1 MTIFMTNNLW
11 KSKIQIQFLKS
22 AYDKMIR
29 FDFWIDKTY
38 SFKSHLNSLSLLQ
51 NLQIMNTFEQFNLP
65 KSLQK
70 AVDELGLTTPT
81 PIQEKSFSVIMSGRD
96 VMGIAQTG
104 TGKTL
109 AYLLPLLKQ
118 WKFINTDSARI
129 VILVPTRELVV
140 QIVDV
145 INSLTQHMSVRTLGI
160 YGGVNINT
168 QKTAVREGIDILVGT
183 PGRTMDLALDNVV
196 RFDSIQKLVID
207 EFDEI
212 LNLGFRTQVTA
223 ILAMLKGKRQN
234 ILFSATMTDEVDAM
248 LDEHFDFPVEVSLAA
263 SGTPLEKIQ
272 QLAYFTP
279 NFLTKLNL
287 LKDLLKDDAFE
298 RVLIFANNK
307 KSVDLIANSLEE
319 LFPEQFGVIH
329 SNKSQ
334 NYRLNTMASFQAGE
348 IRGIVTTDVMAR
360 GLDISDISHVINFEF
375 TEIPEQYIHRIGR
388 TGRADK
394 SGIAISL
401 IAPREEEIMIEAEML
416 MEKEIEILD
425 LPETVEVAVRLLEFE
440 KDKKKVKQLLKRPT
454 QERGD
459 AFHEKAAK
467 NKKINLGGPS
477 KTKKKTGTSV
487 NRNILKNRAAKRKKK

>member
-1 MTIFMTNNLW
+1 
-11 KSKIQIQFLKS
+11 
-22 AYDKMIR
+22 
-29 FDFWIDKTY
+29 
-38 SFKSHLNSLSLLQ
+38 
-51 NLQIMNTFEQFNLP
+51 MNTFEQFNLP

-70 AVDELGLTTPT
+70 AVDEMGLTTPT

-118 WKFINTDSARI
+118 WKFAATDAPRVI
-129 VILVPTRELVV
+129 ILVPTRELVV

-145 INSLTQHMSVRTLGI
+145 IEQLTQYMSVRTLGV

-168 QKTAVREGIDILVGT
+168 QKKAVYEGVDILVGT

-196 RFDSIQKLVID
+196 RFDSLQKLVID

-212 LNLGFRTQVTA
+212 LNLGFRFQVTS
-223 ILAMLKGKRQN
+223 LLSMMRTKKQN
-234 ILFSATMTDEVDAM
+234 ILFSATMTDEVDEM
-248 LDEHFDFPVEVSLAA
+248 LEDFFELPEEVSLAP
-263 SGTPLEKIQ
+263 SGTPLEKIE
-272 QLAYFTP
+272 QLGYATP

-287 LKDLLKDDAFE
+287 LNHLLSTDNSMS

-307 KSVDLIANSLEE
+307 KTVDLIATSIEE
-319 LFPEQFGVIH
+319 KYPEQFGVIH

-348 IRGIVTTDVMAR
+348 LRGIITTDVMAR
-360 GLDISDISHVINFEF
+360 GLDISDVTHVINFEF

-394 SGIAISL
+394 SGIAISF
-401 IAPREEEIMIEAEML
+401 ISPKEEEIQIQAEIL
-416 MEKEIEILD
+416 MEKEITFID
-425 LPETVEVAVRLLEFE
+425 FPEDVEVAERLLEFE
-440 KDKKKVKQLLKRPT
+440 KARKKVKQLLKRPKM
-454 QERGD
+454 EGGA
-459 AFHEKAAK
+459 AFHEKAKK
-467 NKKINLGGPS
+467 NQKVNLGGPS
-477 KTKKKTGTSV
+477 KTKPRKTEPRNRGAERKK
-487 NRNILKNRAAKRKKK
+487 AAKNKKK